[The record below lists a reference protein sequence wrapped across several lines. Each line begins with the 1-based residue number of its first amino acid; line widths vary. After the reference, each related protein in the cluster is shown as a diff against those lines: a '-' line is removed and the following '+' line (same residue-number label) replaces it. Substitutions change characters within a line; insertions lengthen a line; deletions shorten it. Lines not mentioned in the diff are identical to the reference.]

1 MFQSI
6 GKYVGNKAKGRISKR
21 VFQGIETCQIFRKSE
36 HFLYPPPPLGKRHRN
51 ISRKTKVLTNI
62 NMQVLSERLLSVGQ
76 TFQNSQEMHLFCNNN
91 KKNLSPFRDV
101 ISMSMIRFSF
111 LAQLGSGIFCLLNAF
126 IWPVTLMTVSL
137 ELIYTSSLWKLSK

>member
-21 VFQGIETCQIFRKSE
+21 VFQGIETCQIFRKNE

-101 ISMSMIRFSF
+101 ISMSKIFFPRTTRLWYF
-111 LAQLGSGIFCLLNAF
+111 LPTECFHLTSDLNDCKSRVNIHLF
-126 IWPVTLMTVSL
+126 SL
-137 ELIYTSSLWKLSK
+137 ETF